1 MSHILEIQK
10 EPSTWSALFKPSV
23 LELLAY
29 FDKFEHLDFTR
40 FHYVEMTDELEVKGT
55 YKDYAIEIY
64 MEYGGAINLTAKS
77 EMPSEI
83 FQELETYFKN
93 YKSVSREE
101 LKLATERFHL
111 LAKGQANK

>member
-40 FHYVEMTDELEVKGT
+40 FHYVAMTDELDVKGT
-55 YKDYAIEIY
+55 YKGYAIEIY
-64 MEYGGAINLTAKS
+64 MEFGGAINLTAKS
-77 EMPSEI
+77 EMPGET
-83 FQELETYFKN
+83 FKELETYFKN
-93 YKSVSREE
+93 YKSVSRKE
-101 LKLATERFHL
+101 LKRATERFHL
-111 LAKGQANK
+111 LAKGHGE